1 MFHEL
6 CEEIFEDWKE
16 DRLRVSPEVRHA
28 FDLDCCPE
36 PYLLFDRQEV
46 PITFVTLNPGA
57 GECFQRR
64 ERIERS
70 QSPIRAG
77 STYREAASDLG
88 RWYASPTCPTAAAAK
103 TRVRAMQ
110 DLSNGLGL
118 SGVEQ
123 IETLPFHSAN
133 AINSHRL
140 EGDPLLERYKVA
152 LHGYIATRRFVA
164 AMAGGLAEGSGARRM
179 ADVIGLTW
187 AERRHLGLT
196 QRNGRPTSGLVFSR
210 DARGIHAVFYRQGGL
225 GLPKTEHLPRIHDA
239 LR

>member
-88 RWYASPTCPTAAAAK
+88 RWYASPT
-103 TRVRAMQ
+103 
-110 DLSNGLGL
+110 
-118 SGVEQ
+118 
-123 IETLPFHSAN
+123 
-133 AINSHRL
+133 
-140 EGDPLLERYKVA
+140 
-152 LHGYIATRRFVA
+152 
-164 AMAGGLAEGSGARRM
+164 
-179 ADVIGLTW
+179 
-187 AERRHLGLT
+187 
-196 QRNGRPTSGLVFSR
+196 
-210 DARGIHAVFYRQGGL
+210 
-225 GLPKTEHLPRIHDA
+225 
-239 LR
+239 